1 MAKLAGTQQDAK
13 AFLDGMKRDREP
25 ATVAAVAA
33 QELQPQVQTLAVVWA
48 HYKRPIQAIAGACV
62 CVCVCVCLSVCLSAC
77 VCVSV
82 CLCVCLCVVNHAAQT
97 HLCYLPT
104 CIAGAIAV
112 ILLAVFLKMFV

>member
-48 HYKRPIQAIAGACV
+48 HYKRPIQA
-62 CVCVCVCLSVCLSAC
+62 SA
-77 VCVSV
+77 
-82 CLCVCLCVVNHAAQT
+82 LPADLAAQSSRKRIRFREISDYGAT
-97 HLCYLPT
+97 PLSGYRSPLP
-104 CIAGAIAV
+104 
-112 ILLAVFLKMFV
+112 